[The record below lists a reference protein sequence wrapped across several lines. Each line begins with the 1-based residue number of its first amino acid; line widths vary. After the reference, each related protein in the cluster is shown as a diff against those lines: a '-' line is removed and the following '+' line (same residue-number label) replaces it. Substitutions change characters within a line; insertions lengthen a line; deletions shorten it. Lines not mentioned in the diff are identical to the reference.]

1 MRTVMSSAP
10 SRALAVAAVAATLAA
25 LIAAALAHSPT
36 SAAAPAGTATTMTAA
51 SMSHR
56 SYTPKM
62 LAFHDKM
69 RSLWQVHGTFT
80 ERAIVDAVGGLADT
94 PKVVAHLQRNQV
106 DIGNAVK
113 PFYGAKAGHELT
125 KLLHAHISDAVNS
138 VVAAK
143 AGDTAKLT
151 AAEKAFFANGNQIAT
166 FLHSANPHNWSLT
179 AMKRM
184 MRIHL
189 NQVLGL
195 AVDQIKGH
203 YNAAIKLYGVYIN
216 HIQVGMA
223 DMLSSGIM
231 KQFPAKFR

>member
-1 MRTVMSSAP
+1 MRTVIGSAP
-10 SRALAVAAVAATLAA
+10 TRALAVAAVAATLAA
-25 LIAAALAHSPT
+25 LIAGALVNSST
-36 SAAAPAGTATTMTAA
+36 SAAASAGTTTSAA
-51 SMSHR
+51 SMSNR
-56 SYTPKM
+56 SETPKM

-80 ERAIVDAVGGLADT
+80 ERAIVDAVGGLPDT
-94 PKVVAHLQRNQV
+94 PQVIAHLQHNQV

-113 PFYGAKAGHELT
+113 PYYGAKAGHELT
-125 KLLHAHISDAVNS
+125 RLLHQHISDAVS
-138 VVAAK
+138 CVVAAK

-151 AAEKAFFANGNQIAT
+151 AAEKAFFANGNQIAS
-166 FLHSANPHNWSLT
+166 FLHAANPHNWSLK
-179 AMKRM
+179 AMKTM

-203 YNAAIKLYGVYIN
+203 YKAAIKLYGVYIN
-216 HIQVGMA
+216 HIQVRMA